1 MMMNLVIMI
10 IKTCVNKKEED
21 VSEIELESPAEGGD
35 SKEKVYLDLVS
46 ELCDRYILKKKK
58 MESLSACC
66 QSSSY
71 NYKY

>member
-21 VSEIELESPAEGGD
+21 VSEIELESPAERGN
-35 SKEKVYLDLVS
+35 SKEKDYLDLVS

-58 MESLSACC
+58 MESLSTCC
-66 QSSSY
+66 QFSSY
-71 NYKY
+71 NNKY

>member
-10 IKTCVNKKEED
+10 IKTCVNKKKED
-21 VSEIELESPAEGGD
+21 VSEIELESPAERGD
-35 SKEKVYLDLVS
+35 STEKDYLNLVS

-71 NYKY
+71 KSK

>member
-10 IKTCVNKKEED
+10 VKTCVNKKRNY
-21 VSEIELESPAEGGD
+21 VSEEEIESPADLGD
-35 SKEKVYLDLVS
+35 SKEKKYLDLVS

-58 MESLSACC
+58 VESLSACC

-71 NYKY
+71 KNKY